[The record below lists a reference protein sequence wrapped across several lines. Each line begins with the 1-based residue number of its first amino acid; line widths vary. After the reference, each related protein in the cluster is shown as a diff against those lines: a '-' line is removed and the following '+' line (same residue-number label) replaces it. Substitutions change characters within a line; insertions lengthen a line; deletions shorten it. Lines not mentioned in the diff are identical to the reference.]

1 MAGGMAGSGMVG
13 DLVAAQSSC
22 GQPCT
27 GVGHQAHR
35 QVFLRQVQLRPL
47 SPAGKHRAWLNGQVI
62 DREMRGLTADG
73 LVQLVVPVLKGLTR
87 QVLNQIK
94 TPALQIP
101 VLMGRM
107 HPAAGL
113 QQISPSMTPAEVDQ
127 NSIIKTLATQAD
139 AVHPRSKHRHELGLI
154 KAGGIHLKGDFRTR
168 LQTELSTQGRQ
179 QFGDLIRCQQGGS
192 ATTDVDRRQGR
203 TACGGGDLA
212 MKQPQVIL
220 NGAAAG
226 ALPCVHAIPQRNHSE
241 IAVVTTTMAKRNV
254 EIGAAGRWW
263 IGHAA
268 NVRPELPRPE
278 PMVDLLILLLFVGSG
293 AAAGWLGIHLLPE
306 QLVNPNTDAEQL
318 RLILTAAGG
327 GAGLLAGL
335 VFKRLRVR
343 LMQQVR
349 TMPTDLLVSRAVGLI
364 LGLLV
369 ANLLLLPVLL
379 LPFAGSVVLLKPLLA
394 VVSNVFFGILGS
406 NLAEVHGRT
415 LLRLLNPASTEAL
428 LVADGVLTPATA
440 KILDTSVIIDGRIR
454 GMLACGLLEGQV
466 IVAETVISEMQQLS
480 DSTNIEKR
488 AKGRRGLKLL
498 KDLRETYG
506 RRLVINST
514 RYDGNGTDDRLL
526 QLADD
531 TGGTLVTADFNLAQ
545 VASVKNLKVM
555 NLSELVIALR
565 PEVQPGDELNLK
577 IVREGKEESQGVGYL
592 DDGTMV
598 VVNDA
603 KPLIGQRKPVV
614 VTGALQTP
622 TGRMVFA
629 RLGTGTAAAGSKGK
643 SKGKPSKAN
652 NPKAEDPR

>member
-1 MAGGMAGSGMVG
+1 M
-13 DLVAAQSSC
+13 
-22 GQPCT
+22 
-27 GVGHQAHR
+27 R
-35 QVFLRQVQLRPL
+35 RLR
-47 SPAGKHRAWLNGQVI
+47 GNGLG
-62 DREMRGLTADG
+62 E
-73 LVQLVVPVLKGLTR
+73 LVVPVIKGLTR

-94 TPALQIP
+94 TPALQSP
-101 VLMGRM
+101 VSTGRT
-107 HPAAGL
+107 HPVAGL
-113 QQISPSMTPAEVDQ
+113 QQIRPPMASAKIHQ
-127 NSIIKTLATQAD
+127 NGIIKTLAPQAD
-139 AVHPRSKHRHELGLI
+139 AVHSGSEHRHQLLLI
-154 KAGGIHLKGDFRTR
+154 ETGGIHLQGDFRTL
-168 LQTELSTQGRQ
+168 LQAEPLTQSCQQCIDLSRRQQGR
-179 QFGDLIRCQQGGS
+179 S
-192 ATTDVDRRQGR
+192 STADVDRRQRR
-203 TACGGGDLA
+203 TAWSGSDLA
-212 MKQPQVIL
+212 MKQLQVVL
-220 NGAAAG
+220 DGAAAR
-226 ALPCVHAIPQRNHSE
+226 AIPCVDAIPQWHHGE
-241 IAVVTTTMAKRNV
+241 IAVVTASMAERNV
-254 EIGAAGRWW
+254 EIGAAGWGW

-293 AAAGWLGIHLLPE
+293 AAAGWLGIHLLPQ
-306 QLVNPNTDAEQL
+306 QLVNPDTDAEQL
-318 RLILTAAGG
+318 RLILTASGG

-379 LPFAGSVVLLKPLLA
+379 LPFAGGVVLLKPLLA

-415 LLRLLNPASTEAL
+415 LLRLLNPSSTEAL

-629 RLGTGTAAAGSKGK
+629 RLGTGTSAAGSKLKGK
-643 SKGKPSKAN
+643 AKPSKPN
-652 NPKAEDPR
+652 SPKTEGPR